1 MPIRTY
7 GEQPSILIMF
17 ISYCFP
23 LLLFHA
29 QFARVSSPCLPVQS
43 PSSVVK
49 HPVILFVFPHHHFCW
64 QNHNLGWWKVPSIQ
78 HSYGKW
84 PMSRWFSTWW
94 FTSKSQII
102 LNHYQPPTHTK
113 IRANL
118 YWLVVDL
125 PLWKIC
131 SSVGMII
138 PNTCIWKNKT
148 WSKPPISKCREK
160 TLGNGVSTSFHFA
173 FRILI
178 WRFSQIPGTASCSQ
192 QKLPNGSLDI
202 PSGNLT

>member
-1 MPIRTY
+1 
-7 GEQPSILIMF
+7 
-17 ISYCFP
+17 
-23 LLLFHA
+23 
-29 QFARVSSPCLPVQS
+29 
-43 PSSVVK
+43 VVK

-138 PNTCIWKNKT
+138 PNIWKVIKNDPNHQPALDPLT
-148 WSKPPISKCREK
+148 SYHVIIIVAAGWLNPHDTSLASWLPP
-160 TLGNGVSTSFHFA
+160 
-173 FRILI
+173 FR
-178 WRFSQIPGTASCSQ
+178 WAGRP
-192 QKLPNGSLDI
+192 
-202 PSGNLT
+202 PSP